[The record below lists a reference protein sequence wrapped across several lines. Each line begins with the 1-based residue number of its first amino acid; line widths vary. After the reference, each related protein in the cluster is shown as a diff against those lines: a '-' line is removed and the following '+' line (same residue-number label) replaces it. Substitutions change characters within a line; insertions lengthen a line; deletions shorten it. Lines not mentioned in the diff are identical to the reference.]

1 MRSHRD
7 VIREG
12 GGVAAFA
19 RKLNLSQKP
28 TTVQSWW
35 QRGRIPSEYW
45 LLIVE
50 LHLASWVEL
59 GVADAVRRERRRDR
73 TAA

>member
-1 MRSHRD
+1 MRSHRE
-7 VIREG
+7 VIRDG

-19 RKLNLSQKP
+19 RKLNLSSKP

-50 LHLASWVEL
+50 LDLATWVEL
-59 GVADAVRRERRRDR
+59 GVADAVRRERRRER
-73 TAA
+73 AA

>member
-1 MRSHRD
+1 MRTHRD
-7 VIREG
+7 VIRDG

-35 QRGRIPSEYW
+35 HRGRIPSEYW
-45 LLIVE
+45 LLIVD
-50 LHLASWVEL
+50 LDLATWREL
-59 GVADAVRRERRRDR
+59 GMADAARRQV
-73 TAA
+73 A

>member
-7 VIREG
+7 VIRDG

-19 RKLNLSQKP
+19 RTLNLAKTP

-50 LHLASWVEL
+50 LQLATWIEL
-59 GVADAVRRERRRDR
+59 GMADAVRREQRRERS
-73 TAA
+73 AA